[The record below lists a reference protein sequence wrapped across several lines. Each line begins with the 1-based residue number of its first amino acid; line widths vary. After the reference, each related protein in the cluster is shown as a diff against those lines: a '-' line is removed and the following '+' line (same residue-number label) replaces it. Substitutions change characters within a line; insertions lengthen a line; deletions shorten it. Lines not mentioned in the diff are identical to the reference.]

1 MLSRRISLLRT
12 YLASLPPSY
21 LSDPSLP
28 PTATPTDKNPLPI
41 NHSILRSISATLSRI
56 NILAPPD
63 TPAFTLES
71 QQESSD
77 VQLIALLSAITNS
90 ASTAKEYGRKSYIV
104 DHGRSSGKR
113 PGGFGMNFGGGSGYG
128 GGGDGQYLDT
138 IMNTGGSIGGGRGF
152 GLDRW

>member
-12 YLASLPPSY
+12 YLNSLPPSY

-28 PTATPTDKNPLPI
+28 PAATPTDKHSLPI

-90 ASTAKEYGRKSYIV
+90 VSTSKEYGRKSYIV
-104 DHGRSSGKR
+104 DHGRNQGKR
-113 PGGFGMNFGGGSGYG
+113 SGGFGMNFGGSGGY

-138 IMNTGGSIGGGRGF
+138 IMNTGGSMGGGRGF
-152 GLDRW
+152 SLDRW